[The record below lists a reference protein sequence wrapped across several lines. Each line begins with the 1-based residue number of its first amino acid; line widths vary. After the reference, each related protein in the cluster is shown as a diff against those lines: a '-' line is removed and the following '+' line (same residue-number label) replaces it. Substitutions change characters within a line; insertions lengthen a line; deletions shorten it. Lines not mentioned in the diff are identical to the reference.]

1 MDKLKEAFIAVLVVA
16 LVAGRAPALA
26 DGQAAADQA
35 KAQAAVDAAIQ
46 EVKADVTAASGTF
59 ASDATPQLQST
70 ASRFSSDSLNVE
82 NGLTAIGTFA
92 ESVALPPVALAKI
105 ASDLATA
112 HTMKQQADAIDTKA
126 LDTCDQVAHLH
137 DKLKAYLAFGV
148 AANASQDDVLEAI
161 KGMLRQGSG
170 GDKTLDPSDVS
181 SDLLQKLAQANTA
194 ASDINGFL
202 IREAAADTRD
212 SFYAQCGSF
221 AGHFAASMTARFFTK
236 SGQTWWAYETQIH
249 GIARFHYS
257 LKDVSAAQS
266 GAPVPVKGEL
276 FGFAD
281 HFAYETD
288 PFNTA
293 YVKIVAGGKVDKT
306 ETAPAPQARGSAM
319 TVAVAQTSPV
329 GFVANVTGT
338 MSPRDLTLNLTDSLK
353 DFDPDYTQGE
363 TTAIVFSPLTNML
376 PVKTSYKLPY
386 KNARWILDQ
395 FFGHGLTAN
404 ISTDTSRRIAE
415 FNGSR
420 DRPANQND
428 AQYEIYL
435 DVCDPACT

>member
-1 MDKLKEAFIAVLVVA
+1 MDKLKEAFVAVLVVA
-16 LVAGRAPALA
+16 LVAARAPALA
-26 DGQAAADQA
+26 DSQAAIDQA

-70 ASRFSSDSLNVE
+70 ASRFSSDSLTVE
-82 NGLTAIGTFA
+82 NGLTALGTFA
-92 ESVALPPVALAKI
+92 ESAALPPVALAKI

-112 HTMKQQADAIDTKA
+112 HSMKQQADAIDTTSVDK
-126 LDTCDQVAHLH
+126 CEQMAHLY
-137 DKLKAYLAFGV
+137 DKLNAYLAFGV
-148 AANASQDDVLEAI
+148 AANASQDDVLETI
-161 KGMLRQGSG
+161 KGIMRQGNS
-170 GDKTLDPSDVS
+170 GDKSLDPSNVS
-181 SDLLQKLAQANTA
+181 SDLLQKLAQANIA
-194 ASDINGFL
+194 AEDINGFL
-202 IREAAADTRD
+202 IQQAQADD
-212 SFYAQCGSF
+212 KNAFYTQCGSF
-221 AGHFAASMTARFFTK
+221 AGHFAASMGARFFTK
-236 SGQTWWAYETQIH
+236 SGETWWAYETEIV
-249 GIARFHYS
+249 GFARIHYS

-266 GAPVPVKGEL
+266 GAPVPVEGEL
-276 FGFAD
+276 FGYAD

-306 ETAPAPQARGSAM
+306 EKAPISQSRYSAL

-329 GFVANVTGT
+329 GFVIDVTGT
-338 MSPRDLTLNLTDSLK
+338 MTPRNLNLTLTDSLK

-363 TTAIVFSPLTNML
+363 TRAIVSSPLTNML
-376 PVKTSYKLPY
+376 PVATSYKLPY

-395 FFGHGLTAN
+395 FFGHGLVAN
-404 ISTDTSRRIAE
+404 ISTDQTRRTAV

-428 AQYEIYL
+428 AQYDI
-435 DVCDPACT
+435 DVNLCDPACI